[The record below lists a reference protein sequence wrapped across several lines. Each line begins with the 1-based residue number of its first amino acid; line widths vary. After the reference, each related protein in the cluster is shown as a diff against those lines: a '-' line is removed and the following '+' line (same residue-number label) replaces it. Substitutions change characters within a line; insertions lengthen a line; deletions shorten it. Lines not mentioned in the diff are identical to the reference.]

1 MYISLYRLIII
12 YLTKILIIDI
22 VVKELLKDYN
32 MHLSYSTSN
41 YKGQSYK
48 SYAIAESYRDG
59 KKVRKRNIW
68 PLGKLTDLQVVQI
81 RLILEVTKNIN
92 QVITQLKNIV
102 IQESKSYLDIAVVN
116 DLWNQWEL
124 DKAYDYDVTKGQL
137 PTPTVAKI
145 LTINRCIDPCSH
157 YSIPVWAK
165 KNALEDVLKIDLSGL
180 NDDKIYYEL
189 DKIHKNKISIE
200 NHLFNQTYKKDPESY
215 GFINYDLTTSYFV
228 GYKCNLS
235 AFGRGKA
242 ECHGRRQVLLG
253 VLINDEGYP
262 FKWDVFPGNT
272 AEVNTLK
279 QNINACKTRFK
290 LGNQDITIV
299 FDRGIISDDNAILI
313 EDAKMKYISALDRN
327 QIRTCGVSIKPFKGL
342 SIDNVTKTVPPPE
355 GFRKYD
361 DELYFHDSGVIGN
374 KRFIVGFNPTL
385 FVDDRNNRD
394 EKIAFFYAYLKKEN
408 KNLKA
413 AKRDRQLDA
422 TTNRINKELKRLK
435 IQKYFGS
442 PVLKPITVHNKL
454 KNGNVRSI
462 KSFHVG
468 IEKKDKVIKEDKLL
482 DGVCVFITNHTEKQ
496 GQGFKVK
503 PQTII
508 KAYRNKAKIEDVFK
522 NVKSFLKLRPFFVNT
537 DNHVKAVY
545 TICMQ
550 SYFINRYLSNQRKAI
565 GEKDF
570 LNSKELYAPFKDID
584 IATLE
589 DSKTGHTIKK
599 AVKLPPD
606 TQRLL
611 EKIGMSH
618 VVLSQ

>member
-1 MYISLYRLIII
+1 
-12 YLTKILIIDI
+12 
-22 VVKELLKDYN
+22 
-32 MHLSYSTSN
+32 MHLTYG
-41 YKGQSYK
+41 YKKYKTNLYK
-48 SYAIAESYRDG
+48 SYSVAESYREG
-59 KKVRKRNIW
+59 KKVRKRIIW
-68 PLGKLTDLQVVQI
+68 PIGKLSDEQAEQI
-81 RLILEVTKNIN
+81 KLICK
-92 QVITQLKNIV
+92 VIKGKEHFLCELKDVAIK
-102 IQESKSYLDIAVVN
+102 ESKAYLDMAIVN

-215 GFINYDLTTSYFV
+215 GFVNYDLTTSYFV
-228 GYKCNLS
+228 GYKCSLS

-290 LGNQDITIV
+290 LGNKKVTIV
-299 FDRGIISDDNAILI
+299 FDRGIISDENGILI

-327 QIRTCGVSIKPFKGL
+327 QIRTCGVSLKPFQGL

-355 GFRKYD
+355 GFKKYD

-374 KRFIVGFNPTL
+374 KRFIVVFNPTL
-385 FVDDRNNRD
+385 FMDDRKNRD
-394 EKIAFFYAYLKKEN
+394 EKIAFFYACLKKEN
-408 KNLKA
+408 KNLKT

-442 PVLKPITVHNKL
+442 PVLKPITVHNRL

-462 KSFHVG
+462 KSFHVE

-496 GQGFKVK
+496 GRGFKVK

-570 LNSKELYAPFKDID
+570 LNSKELYAPFIDID
-584 IATLE
+584 ISTLE
-589 DSKTGHTIKK
+589 NSKTGQTIKK
-599 AVKLPPD
+599 GVNIPPA

-611 EKIGMSH
+611 EKLGILH
-618 VVLSQ
+618 VVFHQ